1 MSVFLRCA
9 ENQLLKIRSMA
20 ARWVLAI
27 SQGVMGRAIPA
38 DITPPAETK
47 VTRADGRCCAPAA
60 RAAASEPYSHRAAA
74 TGTKGSVGLRPAR
87 RHSGAARAAV
97 AALGLRAYARIILP
111 ALSAPLR
118 RSGRRDEA
126 AHAYELVSPYFTGTF
141 YRADALGA
149 LEEAVRAACA
159 GGADSVVVP
168 THQAL
173 RRASLSRCVKS
184 LLIVRARAR
193 AVVGVLRRR
202 GARHCRAES
211 DLGGPALQL
220 GAGGALRDGCG
231 RRCARGRGYGTG

>member
-1 MSVFLRCA
+1 LPPRAGTLPPPEARRACAGCLRRAARARAATTKAPAVRAAPIPGTAQSSSTPAVAAALPLDATAQDSARVAMDVFLRCA

-141 YRADALGA
+141 YRADALNPELA
-149 LEEAVRAACA
+149 LERE
-159 GGADSVVVP
+159 G
-168 THQAL
+168 
-173 RRASLSRCVKS
+173 
-184 LLIVRARAR
+184 
-193 AVVGVLRRR
+193 
-202 GARHCRAES
+202 
-211 DLGGPALQL
+211 
-220 GAGGALRDGCG
+220 
-231 RRCARGRGYGTG
+231 

>member
-141 YRADALGA
+141 YRADALNPELA
-149 LEEAVRAACA
+149 LERE
-159 GGADSVVVP
+159 G
-168 THQAL
+168 
-173 RRASLSRCVKS
+173 
-184 LLIVRARAR
+184 
-193 AVVGVLRRR
+193 
-202 GARHCRAES
+202 
-211 DLGGPALQL
+211 
-220 GAGGALRDGCG
+220 
-231 RRCARGRGYGTG
+231 